1 VYKRIYIVNVI
12 KFKMMEKL
20 KKVKR
25 LYLLKEATVKKIE
38 EMAEKESR
46 NLSTIIDL
54 AIKSVYEEKQN

>member
-1 VYKRIYIVNVI
+1 
-12 KFKMMEKL
+12 MMEKL

>member
-1 VYKRIYIVNVI
+1 MQKV
-12 KFKMMEKL
+12 

-25 LYLLKEATVKKIE
+25 LYLLKETTVKAIE